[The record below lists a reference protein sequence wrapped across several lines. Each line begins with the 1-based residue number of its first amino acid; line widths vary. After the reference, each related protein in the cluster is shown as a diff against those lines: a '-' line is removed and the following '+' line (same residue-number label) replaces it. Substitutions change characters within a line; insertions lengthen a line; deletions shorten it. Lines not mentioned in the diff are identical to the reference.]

1 MAFSLS
7 SPAFSNG
14 QAIPAKYTC
23 DGENLSP
30 PLQWSG
36 APNEARSFVLIVED
50 PDAPAGIF
58 RHWAVYDLPANVT
71 ALPEGIDSQGSAE
84 TLNQGVNDFGHAYY
98 GGPCPPP
105 GHGTH
110 HYHFRLAALDTS
122 RLVVS
127 PGAEVADLW
136 RAAEPHILAQ
146 TELVGTYAR

>member
-1 MAFSLS
+1 MAFTLS

-30 PLQWSG
+30 PLRWSG
-36 APNEARSFVLIVED
+36 APNETRGFVLIVED
-50 PDAPAGIF
+50 PDAPSGMF
-58 RHWAVYDLPANVT
+58 RHWAVYDLPADVT
-71 ALPEGIDSQGSAE
+71 ALPEGIGSPGSAE
-84 TLNQGVNDFGHAYY
+84 TLDQGVNDFGHANYD
-98 GGPCPPP
+98 GPCPPR

-127 PGAEVADLW
+127 PGAKVADIW
-136 RAAEPHILAQ
+136 RAGEPHILAQ

>member
-36 APNEARSFVLIVED
+36 APNEARSFVLIVEE

-71 ALPEGIDSQGSAE
+71 ALPEGIGSQGSAE
-84 TLNQGVNDFGHAYY
+84 TLNQGVNDFRHANY
-98 GGPCPPP
+98 GGPCPLP